1 MFSNSRPYEN
11 PALLSGQCN
20 NIMEGV
26 EALRVSVHGNVLLPA
41 DEGFQQ
47 AIKVWDPLFSQLR
60 TQLGPEHS
68 IAVSGVYQS
77 V

>member
-1 MFSNSRPYEN
+1 
-11 PALLSGQCN
+11 
-20 NIMEGV
+20 MEGV